1 MNAWARALEINVSRG
16 ATLPTAKLCFGMTT
30 DIDCQIG
37 ARLRARRRLLGLS
50 QTVLGDAIGVRF
62 QQIQKYECAAN
73 TISAVRLWA
82 LALRLGVG
90 IDYFFDGLR
99 NDAQHRLDPL
109 VVALQ
114 PALQAKP

>member
-1 MNAWARALEINVSRG
+1 
-16 ATLPTAKLCFGMTT
+16 MTT

-50 QTVLGDAIGVRF
+50 QTVLGNAVGVRF

-73 TISAVRLWA
+73 TISAGRLWA

-90 IDYFFDGLR
+90 MDYFFDGLR
-99 NDAQHRLDPL
+99 YDARGRPDRLVAEL
-109 VVALQ
+109 QTAVVAN
-114 PALQAKP
+114 P